1 MHFENDIFLSF
12 KSSDEVTLK
21 WIKSFKIHLSKV
33 MSQLFNKDIKIITSS
48 DISNSSEVMMTTGAF
63 VTVLTNEY
71 LTDSVENSFLSEFN
85 KLSKGKRIFKV
96 TKEDIPVEN
105 QTEIL
110 SQLKAYDFHHSE
122 LDNNQKINQDKFFKT
137 EGERLYWLKT
147 VDLAYAVY
155 NATVP
160 EKSENKLKNISKSIF
175 VAEVSD
181 DQQKYRDTVM
191 RELQYHGYNVLPQ
204 KALPNN
210 RIDFEQTV
218 KDNVSD
224 SVLSIHIL
232 GEKYG
237 EKVSGETISKVELQ
251 NKLVNEI
258 NKKTGVERLIWVNPE
273 LKEFDED
280 QSIYLESLKKD
291 IEELE
296 GAELVQTPLEI
307 FKTIITNK
315 LSGEFAGRKNKVNTK
330 KGTSKSIYL
339 INGKEDTENVKGL
352 QDWITSKGYE
362 LINSDFDGKRGDI
375 VEMHRQKLVNC
386 DGAIVYYAHSNLQWV
401 KMKMQDLVK
410 APGFGRTKPM
420 DFTAVYSTLKE
431 ELPKNSFLANFI
443 SIKQEGGN
451 VNEDGLKEVTVK
463 LS

>member
-1 MHFENDIFLSF
+1 MHFEYDIFLSY
-12 KSSDEVTLK
+12 KTSNEEVKT
-21 WIKSFKIHLSKV
+21 WIGNFRGHLSKV
-33 MSQLFNKDIKIITSS
+33 LSQLFNKEIKIITSS

-63 VTVLTNEY
+63 VTVLTEEY
-71 LTDSVENSFLSEFN
+71 LTDSVENSYLNEFN
-85 KLSKGKRIFKV
+85 KLSQGKRIFKV
-96 TKEDIPVEN
+96 TKDDISIDAQSEFLRQIV
-105 QTEIL
+105 
-110 SQLKAYDFHHSE
+110 AYDFYHSE
-122 LDNNQKINQDKFFKT
+122 LSNNQKINQDKFFKT
-137 EGERLYWLKT
+137 EAERLYWLKI

-160 EKSENKLKNISKSIF
+160 EKSENKLKNISKSVF
-175 VAEVSD
+175 VAEVSE

-204 KALPNN
+204 KTLPNN
-210 RIDFEQTV
+210 KIDFEQSV
-218 KDNVSD
+218 KDAALE
-224 SVLSIHIL
+224 SVLSVHIL

-237 EKVSGETISKVELQ
+237 EKLPNDSISKVDFQ
-251 NKLVNEI
+251 NKIVTEV

-307 FKTIITNK
+307 FKTVITNK
-315 LSGEFAGRKNKVNTK
+315 LSGEFSGRKK
-330 KGTSKSIYL
+330 KETSKKEGSKSIYL
-339 INGKEDTENVKGL
+339 INGKEDAENVKPL
-352 QDWITSKGYE
+352 QDWVTSNGYE

-375 VEMHRQKLVNC
+375 VEKHRQKLVNC
-386 DGAIVYYAHSNLQWV
+386 DGAMVYYAHSNPQWIR
-401 KMKMQDLVK
+401 MKMQDLVK

-420 DFTAVYSTLKE
+420 DFTAVYNTLDE
-431 ELPKNSFLANFI
+431 ELPKNSFLTNFL
-443 SIKQEGGN
+443 SIKQEGKSIN
-451 VNEDGLKEVTVK
+451 ADGLKEITVK